1 MMASLLRSRT
11 RSRTPHAFDALIVLS
26 AGASWA
32 DLIGTGRLDPSQ
44 ESLPS

>member
-11 RSRTPHAFDALIVLS
+11 SHAFNALIVLP
-26 AGASWA
+26 AEASSA

>member
-11 RSRTPHAFDALIVLS
+11 PHAFNALIVLS